1 LTHFLTSAVDLCGI
15 IHKGNCLGEERKVVL
30 SLKDVG
36 RKLARVLIVDIYVS
50 GNGVRWKK

>member
-1 LTHFLTSAVDLCGI
+1 MR
-15 IHKGNCLGEERKVVL
+15 KGNCLGEERLLL

-50 GNGVRWKK
+50 GNGVRWEK